1 MDFFYQSLEPAP
13 IYSQYSPMNE
23 RVNGGWVG
31 FPGHYFNISLLYAIL
46 HPVRDFQLPSDL
58 RGLHIHFVGIKGT
71 GMAALTEILCQRGAR
86 ITGSDVADTFYTD
99 QVLAACGITASLFD
113 EANITDDLLCIIYSS
128 AYNEDTNCELSEA
141 RRRGVPCLLY
151 SQALGQL
158 SAHAYS
164 CGIAGVHG
172 KTTTTGLTGTIL
184 QQFDLPVQVLAGSLI
199 SSFGGASNSS
209 CSGEPAGS
217 ERQGGSEGQDGSGGQ
232 GSCTLS
238 QGTDFFVAETC
249 EYQRHFMDFHPQK
262 IILTS
267 VESDHQDFFPTYKDI
282 LSAFVDYICLLPENG
297 QLIYCA
303 DDAGACEA
311 AALATERRAD
321 IQLLPYGET
330 AEGDYKVGFGAVEA
344 GCQYFYLAG
353 FGDHAFRLEVP
364 GRHLVLNAAAAIAL
378 SVELLKVQESSL
390 AKGAS
395 ALAQKLASGLA
406 AFCGGKRRSE
416 LVGRKDKLVILDDYA
431 HHPTA
436 IKTTLEGY
444 RAFYPGYKLVV
455 DFMSHTYTRTA
466 ALLEEFAS
474 SFGAADQVI
483 LHKIYGSARENASA
497 SGVDGTTLYQA
508 TRKCHSNV
516 RYYEEIMEA
525 ADDLERELAEG
536 DAGFPNGIVF
546 VTMGA
551 GDNWKLGRELWRRL
565 GNE

>member
-1 MDFFYQSLEPAP
+1 MKDFLLPA
-13 IYSQYSPMNE
+13 
-23 RVNGGWVG
+23 
-31 FPGHYFNISLLYAIL
+31 
-46 HPVRDFQLPSDL
+46 DL
-58 RGLHIHFVGIKGT
+58 QGLHIHFVGIKGT

-99 QVLAACGITASLFD
+99 QVLAACGITASLFN

-128 AYNEDTNCELSEA
+128 AYNKDTNCELAEA
-141 RRRGVPCLLY
+141 HRRNIPCLLY

-184 QQFDLPVQVLAGSLI
+184 QQFELPVQVLAGSLI
-199 SSFGGASNSS
+199 SSFGGSK
-209 CSGEPAGS
+209 P
-217 ERQGGSEGQDGSGGQ
+217 QDSLGKQ

-238 QGTDFFVAETC
+238 QGTEFFVAETC
-249 EYQRHFMDFHPQK
+249 EYQRHFMDFHPKK

-267 VESDHQDFFPTYKDI
+267 VESDHQDFFPTYEDI

-311 AALATERRAD
+311 ATLATKKRSD
-321 IQLLPYGET
+321 IQLVPYGET
-330 AEGDYKVGFGAVEA
+330 AEGDYQVRFGQVEA

-353 FGDHAFRLEVP
+353 FGEQAFRLEVP
-364 GRHLVLNAAAAIAL
+364 GRHLVLNAAAAIAM
-378 SVELLKVQESSL
+378 SVELLKVHEPSL
-390 AKGAS
+390 TNDAP
-395 ALAQKLASGLA
+395 AQRLASGLA
-406 AFCGGKRRSE
+406 AFRGGKRRSE

-466 ALLEEFAS
+466 ALLEDFAS

-508 TRKCHSNV
+508 TCKYHHNV
-516 RYYEEIMEA
+516 RYYQEILDA
-525 ADDLERELAEG
+525 AQDLEQELVQG
-536 DAGFPNGIVF
+536 DPQFPQGIVF

-565 GNE
+565 ANEK

>member
-1 MDFFYQSLEPAP
+1 MKDFLLPA
-13 IYSQYSPMNE
+13 
-23 RVNGGWVG
+23 
-31 FPGHYFNISLLYAIL
+31 
-46 HPVRDFQLPSDL
+46 DL
-58 RGLHIHFVGIKGT
+58 QGLHIHFVGIKGT

-99 QVLAACGITASLFD
+99 QVLAACGIKASLFS
-113 EANITDDLLCIIYSS
+113 EANITDDVLCVIYSS
-128 AYNEDTNCELSEA
+128 AYNVATNCELAEA
-141 RRRGVPCLLY
+141 QRKNIPCLLY

-199 SSFGGASNSS
+199 SSFGGSK
-209 CSGEPAGS
+209 P
-217 ERQGGSEGQDGSGGQ
+217 QDSLGKQ
-232 GSCTLS
+232 GSCTLN

-249 EYQRHFMDFHPQK
+249 EYQRHFMDFHPKK

-267 VESDHQDFFPTYKDI
+267 VESDHQDFFPTYEDI

-311 AALATERRAD
+311 ATLATKERSD
-321 IQLLPYGET
+321 IQLVPYGET
-330 AEGDYKVGFGAVEA
+330 AEGDYQVRFGQVEV
-344 GCQYFYLAG
+344 GCQSFYLAG
-353 FGDHAFRLEVP
+353 FGEQSFQLEVP
-364 GRHLVLNAAAAIAL
+364 GHHLVLNAAAAIAL
-378 SVELLKVQESSL
+378 SVELLKVHESSL
-390 AKGAS
+390 TNEVLG
-395 ALAQKLASGLA
+395 QKLASGLA
-406 AFCGGKRRSE
+406 SFRGGKRRSE

-466 ALLEEFAS
+466 ALLEDFAS

-508 TRKCHSNV
+508 TRKYHPNV
-516 RYYEEIMEA
+516 RYYQEILDA
-525 ADDLERELAEG
+525 AQDLEQELVQG
-536 DAGFPNGIVF
+536 DPQFSQGIVF

-565 GNE
+565 TNEK

>member
-1 MDFFYQSLEPAP
+1 M
-13 IYSQYSPMNE
+13 
-23 RVNGGWVG
+23 
-31 FPGHYFNISLLYAIL
+31 
-46 HPVRDFQLPSDL
+46 LPSDL

-99 QVLAACGITASLFD
+99 QVLAACGITASSFD
-113 EANITDDLLCIIYSS
+113 AANITGDLLCVIHSS
-128 AYNEDTNCELSEA
+128 AYNEATNCELQEA
-141 RRRGVPCLLY
+141 RRRGIPCLLY

-172 KTTTTGLTGTIL
+172 KTTTTGLAGTIL
-184 QQFDLPVQVLAGSLI
+184 AQLRLPVQVLAGSLI
-199 SSFGGASNSS
+199 SGFGGA
-209 CSGEPAGS
+209 GE
-217 ERQGGSEGQDGSGGQ
+217 

-238 QGTDFFVAETC
+238 LGQDFFVAETC

-267 VESDHQDFFPTYKDI
+267 VESDHQDYFPTYQDI
-282 LSAFVDYICLLPENG
+282 LSAFVDYGCLLPAGG

-303 DDAGACEA
+303 DDQGACESA
-311 AALATERRAD
+311 AQVARRRPD
-321 IQLLPYGET
+321 VKLLPYGET
-330 AEGDYKVGFGAVEA
+330 AQGNYRLTFGKVEDGRQ
-344 GCQYFYLAG
+344 CFYLAG
-353 FGDHAFRLEVP
+353 FGDHPFYLYVP

-378 SVELLKVQESSL
+378 SVELLREAGRSHDIDSQSL
-390 AKGAS
+390 AERIS
-395 ALAQKLASGLA
+395 QGLA
-406 AFCGGKRRSE
+406 AFRGGKRRSE
-416 LVGRKDKLVILDDYA
+416 LVGRRDKLVILDDYG

-444 RAFYPGYKLVV
+444 RSFYPDCKLVV

-466 ALLEEFAS
+466 ALLEEFAA
-474 SFGAADQVI
+474 SFGAAHEVV
-483 LHKIYGSARENASA
+483 LHKIYGSAREDASS

-508 TRKCHSNV
+508 TCRHHPQV
-516 RYYEEIMEA
+516 RYYEEIMAA
-525 ADDLERELAEG
+525 ADDLERELAQG
-536 DAGFPNGIVF
+536 DENFPGGIVF

-565 GNE
+565 GAEPAAKQ